1 MSLKTLERGWDFLAA
16 VLLSLLAYPVLTT
29 CKPVSKSLQICAT
42 QALLGED
49 APQRIVT
56 AQDDTYTDARL
67 GEKIHFSAYSSLN
80 DTLVIDLA
88 HLNYVHVSEDHS
100 AAKVGA
106 GIRLGALYT
115 ALSAYDTTWVG
126 GICPT
131 VGLTGLLG
139 AGGFNMQMRALGISS
154 DHVLSAQ
161 VITADGETLT
171 ASPSSNPDLFW
182 AIRGGGGGTY
192 GVITE
197 LELRLRKLPR
207 SAMVAISWNDTESRF
222 ATAKRFLEW
231 APRQPKE
238 FTSQINVLKTT
249 VQVLG
254 WYLGGTKQELQALI
268 DDSGLLQ
275 IGQPESQV
283 SGDCSTDNS
292 RIFGVVT
299 NECLP
304 DEKVD
309 ASILNVIPEPFSQY
323 ENSLQ
328 FTYEENPLSTTRAT
342 AEPWAR
348 FRRLSKSFFVQKDN
362 LLDDDTLREIVDR
375 IAQLDEASEI
385 WAEWHAWN
393 ISATGDNAF
402 AWREQAYA
410 HLEFQAHG
418 SNDSTTQA
426 GYEKWFADLES
437 YLRPAVGLMYFYK
450 TSHGVD
456 EHATDFVSL
465 SRAIASVSSTLEQL
479 TLGVIFNYKM
489 VNLFPELYPAGP
501 FNRRLGGLDEC
512 TRSTK
517 VDVDLMMQADFQG
530 QGGCPAKIRAKL
542 PPNLKELWLREA
554 GLGCS
559 DNEFAVDDLL
569 REVRRWTE
577 EKRTG
582 GVLPCLGGLGDGT
595 ST

>member
-1 MSLKTLERGWDFLAA
+1 MGFFPSPAHLDLFIR
-16 VLLSLLAYPVLTT
+16 
-29 CKPVSKSLQICAT
+29 SKC
-42 QALLGED
+42 
-49 APQRIVT
+49 
-56 AQDDTYTDARL
+56 
-67 GEKIHFSAYSSLN
+67 GEKLTGFSFSAYSSLSN
-80 DTLVIDLA
+80 TLVIDLA

-100 AAKVGA
+100 TAKVGA

-161 VITADGETLT
+161 VVTADGETLT
-171 ASPSSNPDLFW
+171 ASPSSNPNLFW

-197 LELRLRKLPR
+197 LELRLTKLPR

-254 WYLGGTKQELQALI
+254 WYLGSTKKELQALI

-323 ENSLQ
+323 ENFLQ
-328 FTYEENPLSTTRAT
+328 FTYEENPLSTTRPT

-362 LLDDDTLREIVDR
+362 LLDDDTLREIVGR

-437 YLRPAVGLMYFYK
+437 YLRPTVGY
-450 TSHGVD
+450 
-456 EHATDFVSL
+456 VSL
-465 SRAIASVSSTLEQL
+465 L
-479 TLGVIFNYKM
+479 
-489 VNLFPELYPAGP
+489 
-501 FNRRLGGLDEC
+501 
-512 TRSTK
+512 
-517 VDVDLMMQADFQG
+517 
-530 QGGCPAKIRAKL
+530 
-542 PPNLKELWLREA
+542 
-554 GLGCS
+554 
-559 DNEFAVDDLL
+559 
-569 REVRRWTE
+569 
-577 EKRTG
+577 
-582 GVLPCLGGLGDGT
+582 
-595 ST
+595 